1 MFANREEALEVLQD
15 LLDKRDSCFKSEQQR
30 KLLENICRNKVI
42 NTNDEFVAL
51 DQLCSEYQKVSDLY
65 WILNIIL
72 YEYIIVINQKHSRPL
87 DRIPRILNKLGRL
100 WCIFGDMRLTQI
112 IGMLCKM
119 QDKEDDEVER
129 MLDTITPQMNDI
141 MEGLL
146 HFKESCIEM
155 EKKKKE
161 EDKGGK
167 V

>member
-1 MFANREEALEVLQD
+1 MYANRDDALQVLQE
-15 LLDKRDSCFKSEQQR
+15 LLENDDKKIKTDEQR
-30 KLLENICRNKVI
+30 KLIESICKNKVI

-51 DQLCSEYQKVSDLY
+51 DQLCSEYQKISDLY

-112 IGMLCKM
+112 IGMLSKM

-141 MEGLL
+141 MQGLL
-146 HFKESCIEM
+146 HFKESCLEM
-155 EKKKKE
+155 EKKE
-161 EDKGGK
+161 VD
-167 V
+167 